1 MTAVLGSY
9 WQAVAALVAPASIV
23 RECHVYEI
31 LAKAEYPEYEIPV
44 AGVPSEAE
52 EQCLS
57 LTSCCQ
63 VLDAN
68 GLESPCVPE
77 AACSLGSE
85 VVFEL
90 VLVVIAMPHLFPL

>member
-23 RECHVYEI
+23 RECPVYEI

-44 AGVPSEAE
+44 AGVPSEVE

-57 LTSCCQ
+57 LTYCCQ
-63 VLDAN
+63 VCDAD
-68 GLESPCVPE
+68 GLELPSAQEGCN
-77 AACSLGSE
+77 LGSE

-90 VLVVIAMPHLFPL
+90 V